1 MKNYAI
7 KEHHLYNKAF
17 SKGQR
22 AVGKLTAVYVLRDYA
37 ARRLMLANPEK
48 KYFNR
53 VGLSVSK
60 KIGGAVGRNR
70 AKRLLR
76 EGYRAVKAAGLK
88 TGYLVVLVARE
99 EIRGKKTQDVEKELF
114 RAFSRLGL
122 LEENGK

>member
-1 MKNYAI
+1 MKEYAI

-17 SKGQR
+17 VKGQR
-22 AVGKLTAVYVLRDYA
+22 AVGKLVAVYVLRDYA
-37 ARRLMLANPEK
+37 ARRLMLANPQK
-48 KYFNR
+48 QYFNR

-76 EGYRAVKAAGLK
+76 EGYRAVKARGLK

-99 EIRGKKTQDVEKELF
+99 EIRGKRTQDVERELC
-114 RAFSRLGL
+114 RAFQKLNL
-122 LEENGK
+122 FADET

>member
-1 MKNYAI
+1 MKEYAI

-17 SKGQR
+17 VKGQR
-22 AVGKLTAVYVLRDYA
+22 AVGKLVAVYVLKDYA
-37 ARRLMLANPEK
+37 ARRLMLANPQK
-48 KYFNR
+48 QYFNR

-76 EGYRAVKAAGLK
+76 EGYRAVKARGLK

-99 EIRGKKTQDVEKELF
+99 DIRGKKAQEVEQELY

-122 LEENGK
+122 LENEQ

>member
-17 SKGQR
+17 GR
-22 AVGKLTAVYVLRDYA
+22 GTRFVGKLIAVYVLRDYA
-37 ARRLMLANPEK
+37 AKRLMLQNPEK

-76 EGYRAVKAAGLK
+76 EAYFAVNTTEPLK
-88 TGYLVVLVARE
+88 TGFLVVLVARE
-99 EIRGKKTQDVEKELF
+99 EIKGKKMGDVEKELR
-114 RAFSRLGL
+114 RAMKHLDMIA
-122 LEENGK
+122 K